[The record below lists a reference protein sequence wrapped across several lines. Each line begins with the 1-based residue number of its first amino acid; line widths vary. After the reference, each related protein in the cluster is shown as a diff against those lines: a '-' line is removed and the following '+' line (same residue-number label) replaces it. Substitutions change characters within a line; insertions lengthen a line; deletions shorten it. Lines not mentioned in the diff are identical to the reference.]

1 METFLT
7 FIGVMN
13 VLGAV
18 MLIAAT
24 RPSVSDRLLR
34 QWTRILPEQPVIHSE
49 AGAGVWTWWAAIGTA
64 GFAWVNLRAASM
76 GGLFAVEIVR
86 MDVAIYG
93 AFELLAVAGTISR
106 RFGPG
111 LWVCH
116 LLWIGQGGWAAYVL
130 WS

>member
-1 METFLT
+1 MASFLT
-7 FIGVMN
+7 FIGVVN

-18 MLIAAT
+18 MLMAAT
-24 RPSVSDRLLR
+24 RPSVSDLLLR
-34 QWTRILPEQPVIHSE
+34 RWTRILPEHAVIR
-49 AGAGVWTWWAAIGTA
+49 AGEGTSVWTWWAAIGTA

-93 AFELLAVAGTISR
+93 AFEVLAVAGTISR

-116 LLWIGQGGWAAYVL
+116 PLWIGQGVWAAYVL